1 MKNIGIEVEE
11 RIFFSVITPVKNGFN
26 YINRYIN
33 SLKSQTYNNWEAIV
47 VVDDS
52 NDDSYEIL
60 KLKTH
65 NDKRFKIIRNKE
77 IKFLN
82 SPYKSRNIGLDNAK
96 GRYICFL
103 DIDDLW
109 LPNKLLRQ
117 FKLLSKICFL

>member
-77 IKFLN
+77 IKMDDCTN
-82 SPYKSRNIGLDNAK
+82 TGRNLLMLATEYGSYELVC
-96 GRYICFL
+96 ICLF
-103 DIDDLW
+103 IHI
-109 LPNKLLRQ
+109 
-117 FKLLSKICFL
+117 LSICHIYSIKTIIIYQ